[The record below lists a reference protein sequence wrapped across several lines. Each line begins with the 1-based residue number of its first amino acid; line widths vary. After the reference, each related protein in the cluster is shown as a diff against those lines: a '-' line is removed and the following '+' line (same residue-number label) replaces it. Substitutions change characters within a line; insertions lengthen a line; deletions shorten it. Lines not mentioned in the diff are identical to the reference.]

1 MELIEKVFEEGHS
14 SALDKIHSNY
24 SKTGYKV
31 MPGENAYEAFKRDII
46 YWLDELNTD
55 ENEME
60 DVLSRAIMVK
70 FGHLEADE
78 ELGSELSGSSE
89 EGGY

>member
-1 MELIEKVFEEGHS
+1 ML
-14 SALDKIHSNY
+14 
-24 SKTGYKV
+24 
-31 MPGENAYEAFKRDII
+31 PGENAYECFKRDII

-55 ENEME
+55 ENEMA

-78 ELGSELSGSSE
+78 ELGSDLSDSSE
-89 EGGY
+89 GY